1 MDKIED
7 FLTAPSLTI
16 TNNGETADLNG
27 QAIFSMGIHKG
38 NLFVRD
44 DLDKIVENF
53 YILKNLMKVPAKL
66 GHGEENYGTRNGY
79 PAVGWVKDVKRNGPY
94 LIADF
99 TDVPIVVAKAIQRK
113 QYLTKSSELLIDVD
127 WGFEDAMGREL
138 GIVLTGVAFLG
149 EEMPAVPD
157 LNNLDSLF
165 TLENSSLDF
174 SKVKSY
180 SLSFGHDFKEE
191 TDKLEDK
198 TEGNT
203 SIENIPDTNTQPDE
217 NSGENSD
224 TQDNTENS
232 DDENKDEF
240 NSGVI
245 GVDSETE
252 EDKEE
257 IDEEAKQKEF
267 YTSADRIVKILDSLD
282 EDGTKIEEYKIEL
295 DGHFEII
302 SGYDMQKNFNDF
314 WGIFKMIDDMRSLKW
329 ISKNLSKHGYKIPEI
344 PEIIN
349 EDIKKDEESENKDN
363 SSEDFNK
370 ENKERE
376 EFNMD
381 EKMMKEAIDKA
392 TDAVEAKFS
401 AKFEEVNTKLQT
413 TTDELNTTKEELR
426 GKESENSKLN
436 ATVMELA
443 KESEVT
449 KEINEN
455 SQIDNLVGGWVK
467 EGKVLPRQVE
477 EFKALLKSSTKV
489 SSKINFSRENEA
501 GEVENVE
508 KSNFELLNDIVNGMP
523 KQVNFSE
530 TAEEPFNEKEAPVSA
545 KERALEIAAQDKKNY
560 KKVD

>member
-7 FLTAPSLTI
+7 ILTAPSLTL

-44 DLDKIVENF
+44 DIDKMVENF
-53 YILKNLMKVPAKL
+53 HILKSLMKVPAKL

-191 TDKLEDK
+191 TDKIEDK
-198 TEGNT
+198 IEDNT
-203 SIENIPDTNTQPDE
+203 SIENIPDTDIEPDE
-217 NSGENSD
+217 NS
-224 TQDNTENS
+224 DN
-232 DDENKDEF
+232 ENKDEF

-252 EDKEE
+252 EDKKE
-257 IDEEAKQKEF
+257 IDEETKQKEF
-267 YTSADRIVKILDSLD
+267 YASADRIVKILDSLD
-282 EDGTKIEEYKIEL
+282 EDGTKIEEYKVEL
-295 DGHFEII
+295 DGHIEII
-302 SGYDMQKNFNDF
+302 SGYDIQKNFNDF

-329 ISKNLSKHGYKIPEI
+329 ISENLSKHGYEIPEI

-426 GKESENSKLN
+426 GKEAENSKLN
-436 ATVMELA
+436 STVMELA

-477 EFKALLKSSTKV
+477 NFKALLKSSTKV
-489 SSKINFSRENEA
+489 SAKINFSRKNEK
-501 GEVENVE
+501 GEMEDVE

-523 KQVNFSE
+523 KQTNFSE
-530 TAEEPFNEKEAPVSA
+530 TAQEPFNENEAPVSA
-545 KERALEIAAQDKKNY
+545 KERALEIAAQNKKNY
-560 KKVD
+560 KVD